1 VGRNLAQALSQR
13 SDLAL
18 TRFDSCD
25 DPALLSGLV
34 GAADFIFH
42 LAGVNRPLEE
52 SEFARVNAGL
62 TRRVI
67 SYLVQQGRRTPFL
80 LSSSTQAASDTPYGL
95 SKRAAE
101 EAVFAYGRV
110 TGAPVYVYRL
120 PNLFGKWCRPDYN
133 SAVATF
139 CHNVA
144 NALPIQV
151 NDPSRNMELVYIDD
165 VVRDFLAALDGGAG
179 NPGFCQVHPVHSRSL
194 GEITRLIRSFRATR
208 DDFRVPDLCDPLTD
222 RLYSTYLSYLP
233 EDAFSYPLRMNRDE
247 RGSFSEFLKTPD
259 RGQVSVNVTAPGV
272 TKGNHWHASKNEKF
286 LVVSGE
292 GVIRFR
298 RVDSLEV
305 LEYPVSGARLEA
317 VDIPTG
323 YTHSISNTGSGDLVT
338 VIWCNE
344 LYDPE
349 KPDTFFEPVLR

>member
-1 VGRNLAQALSQR
+1 VGRNLTQTLSQR

-25 DPALLSGLV
+25 DPALLSALV
-34 GAADFIFH
+34 GGADFIFH

-52 SEFARVNAGL
+52 SEFDRMNAGL
-62 TRRVI
+62 TRSVT
-67 SYLVQQGRRTPFL
+67 SHLVQQGRRTPLL
-80 LSSSTQAASDTPYGL
+80 LSSSTQATRDNPYGL

-101 EAVFAYGRV
+101 EAVFAYGEL

-120 PNLFGKWCRPDYN
+120 PNLFGKWCRPGYN

-151 NDPSRNMELVYIDD
+151 NDPSRNLELVYIDD
-165 VVRDFLAALDGGAG
+165 VVRDFLAALDGRG

-194 GEITRLIRSFRATR
+194 GEIAGLIRSFRASR
-208 DDFRVPDLCDPLTD
+208 DDFSVPELRDPFID
-222 RLYSTYLSYLP
+222 KLYSTYLSYLP
-233 EDAFSYPLRMNRDE
+233 KDAFSYPLRMNRDL

-292 GVIRFR
+292 GVVRFR

-305 LEYPVSGARLEA
+305 LEYPVCAARLEA

-323 YTHSISNTGSGDLVT
+323 YTHSITNTGSGDLVT

-344 LYDPE
+344 LYDP
-349 KPDTFFEPVLR
+349 KNPDTFFEPVLR